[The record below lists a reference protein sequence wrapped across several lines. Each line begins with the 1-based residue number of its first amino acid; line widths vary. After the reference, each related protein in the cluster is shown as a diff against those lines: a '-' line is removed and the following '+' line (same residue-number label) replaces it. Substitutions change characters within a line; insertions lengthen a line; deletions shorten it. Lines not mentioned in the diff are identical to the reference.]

1 MITQLEFDGMQAAYD
16 KAERVSPGWGEVA
29 FDAFKRVV
37 QQMTAPFTIE
47 QIRFVLRSQGIQ
59 SPTDERAYGQIV
71 RRASKENIIIKTDKT
86 APAVSSHGSGKP
98 LWIKAEG
105 NNV

>member
-1 MITQLEFDGMQAAYD
+1 MISQMEFDGMQAAYD

-29 FDAFKRVV
+29 FEAFKKAV
-37 QQMTAPFTIE
+37 QKMTKPFTIE
-47 QIRFVLRSQGIQ
+47 QIRIVLRSEGIQ

-98 LWIKAEG
+98 LWIKAEDK
-105 NNV
+105 NV